1 MEGEINRIE
10 RENGGAFVYEKQG
23 IKGEMTFSKAGST
36 MLIIDHTEVD
46 EALRG
51 MGIGESLLDELVS
64 YARKNELRVIPLC
77 PFAKS
82 VFDKKAEIRDVLK

>member
-1 MEGEINRIE
+1 MKGEINLIE
-10 RENGGAFVYEKQG
+10 RDNGGAFVYEKQG
-23 IKGEMTFSKAGST
+23 EKGEMTFSKAGTT

-46 EALRG
+46 EVLRG
-51 MGIGESLLDELVS
+51 MGIGERLLDELVS

-82 VFDKKAEIRDVLK
+82 VFEKKAEIRDVLK